1 MEQKPENTEQS
12 KDKTQD
18 QSMII
23 RGGSEPVS

>member
-1 MEQKPENTEQS
+1 MEQKPENTEQI

-18 QSMII
+18 ESRMS